1 MHVYRRLSLVTIAV
15 LLALSN
21 SSQSFAA
28 DYASA
33 APTTNNQ
40 CAADTIVLA
49 PSASKILPYGSTSY
63 SYQVPGGTFQQV
75 IPPTSFA
82 IESAGPGLLAELG
95 LPARPKLS
103 AELAAWQ
110 DEVSPFAHN
119 GIQPGGTFCLV
130 PSVTELTTRSHTR
143 VAPMA
148 SVGHTGNGSWSGYE
162 NRSGP
167 YQKAVGHF
175 NQPLVGSDPNQAMS
189 NWIGINGSGTNGR
202 LIQAGTINR
211 NSTSAVGTLFWE
223 LYCSGTPSVT
233 GCNSVQ
239 TPGNY
244 TASAGDDV
252 SVSVSYNPAT
262 LMSYYHV
269 AINGALDINVQY
281 QMHSGTNS
289 GNVAD
294 LITEHV
300 SGYTLPNFGQL
311 QFSSSR
317 TYTTWNGAAYVLIGN
332 QNYFAWELTSDN
344 QFYTPSCSQS
354 RILAY
359 PFGITGGDFKNQ
371 FCRNS

>member
-1 MHVYRRLSLVTIAV
+1 VAARKPVKFRLPRAG
-15 LLALSN
+15 
-21 SSQSFAA
+21 Q
-28 DYASA
+28 Y
-33 APTTNNQ
+33 
-40 CAADTIVLA
+40 CAASTWYTRSRRSSSRRGQPGHPLMVGSSRYRLCWRPLPTDHCA
-49 PSASKILPYGSTSY
+49 ASSTHIARLRGFLTPLPD
-63 SYQVPGGTFQQV
+63 
-75 IPPTSFA
+75 
-82 IESAGPGLLAELG
+82 
-95 LPARPKLS
+95 ARPKVAPGTPS
-103 AELAAWQ
+103 AQRCSFSSASGLAA
-110 DEVSPFAHN
+110 A
-119 GIQPGGTFCLV
+119 T
-130 PSVTELTTRSHTR
+130 
-143 VAPMA
+143 
-148 SVGHTGNGSWSGYE
+148 GSWAADGVS
-162 NRSGP
+162 
-167 YQKAVGHF
+167 A
-175 NQPLVGSDPNQAMS
+175 A
-189 NWIGINGSGTNGR
+189 

-223 LYCSGTPSVT
+223 LYCLGTPSVT

-359 PFGITGGDFKNQ
+359 PLGITGGDFKNQ